1 MPQKIFRALSTWISG
16 DGSLQFST
24 GPPQQLGGIRFQH
37 VAANLTAQELSLP
50 VSLDQAG
57 PDQLLDVVR
66 DGCLGHGKFLPEL
79 GAGARFFTGDHF
91 EHLHPPGIGERFGN
105 QPELLLGQG

>member
-24 GPPQQLGGIRFQH
+24 GSAQQLGGIRFQH
-37 VAANLTAQELSLP
+37 VPAHLAAQELSLP

-57 PDQLLDVVR
+57 PDQFLDVVR
-66 DGCLGHGKFLPEL
+66 DGRLGHGKFLPEL
-79 GAGARFFTGDHF
+79 GAGARFFTCAHF
-91 EHLHPPGIGERFGN
+91 EDLHPPGIGERFGN
-105 QPELLLGQG
+105 QRELLLGQG